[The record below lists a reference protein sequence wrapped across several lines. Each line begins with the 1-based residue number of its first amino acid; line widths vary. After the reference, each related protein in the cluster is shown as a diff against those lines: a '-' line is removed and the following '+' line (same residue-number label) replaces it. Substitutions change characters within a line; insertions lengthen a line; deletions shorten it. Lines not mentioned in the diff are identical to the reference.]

1 MSRTSEITDALKTV
15 EEMVMYLRQ
24 VADDTW
30 NYVNTHIQDL
40 VYRMTEMVNW
50 AQQQIDAGEEFP
62 IDILLQQL
70 QNLDD
75 AYTQKDEVLLAD
87 TLEYEISNTLQIYL
101 EQGEE

>member
-15 EEMVMYLRQ
+15 EEMVMRLRQ